1 MYKSERVVEL
11 KILSIFMNPDIQTL
25 TDTILWIFPA
35 FRSIYNTFA
44 WPRLPRETSWQPR
57 QTPSGREVGRAGM
70 ANKSFKTLNL
80 VILTTSVHCEVKHA
94 IIGRRYCQIGF
105 RDVLVFPTGA
115 FEKLHCII
123 LRQTTLRYLQSII
136 LQQKKTSVY
145 QSKWLKHPHLGC
157 KRGFDFAYLGFFFWG
172 GGLNAAILQCNSFES
187 EETIIMVKFLKL
199 LFK

>member
-1 MYKSERVVEL
+1 
-11 KILSIFMNPDIQTL
+11 
-25 TDTILWIFPA
+25 
-35 FRSIYNTFA
+35 
-44 WPRLPRETSWQPR
+44 
-57 QTPSGREVGRAGM
+57 M

-136 LQQKKTSVY
+136 LQQKK
-145 QSKWLKHPHLGC
+145 K
-157 KRGFDFAYLGFFFWG
+157 
-172 GGLNAAILQCNSFES
+172 QCIPIKMIKTPASW
-187 EETIIMVKFLKL
+187 M
-199 LFK
+199 